1 MKDLAPALAVLTPS
15 DQAAIVALAEELRDT
30 WQKRQVFRTETEMRF
45 SVLDDGTHPTPAAK
59 YWQAVREQA
68 IMLDNL
74 VALSFEMRRNDVK
87 RAKLEAQLAA
97 APDALHQ
104 QELQIDLEEAAWQRA
119 TMEQVANDRVR
130 EILLWSKLKAECND
144 GSFDITN
151 VNTHQAESYHLA
163 LQNRLQSLTPGSSQ
177 AEVLNVLGPLHTLG
191 RLQEEGVLS
200 GGTMPAERLLRA
212 VK

>member
-68 IMLDNL
+68 AMLDNL

>member
-1 MKDLAPALAVLTPS
+1 LAVLTPS

-68 IMLDNL
+68 VMLDNL
-74 VALSFEMRRNDVK
+74 VTLSFEMRRNDVK

-97 APDALHQ
+97 AHDALHQ

-119 TMEQVANDRVR
+119 TMEQIANDRVR

-163 LQNRLQSLTPGSSQ
+163 LRNRLQSLTPGSSQ

>member
-68 IMLDNL
+68 AMLDNL

-119 TMEQVANDRVR
+119 TMEHVANDRVR

>member
-68 IMLDNL
+68 AMLDNL

-87 RAKLEAQLAA
+87 RAKIEAQLAA

-144 GSFDITN
+144 GSFDATN

>member
-144 GSFDITN
+144 GSFDTTN

>member
-68 IMLDNL
+68 AMLDNL

-87 RAKLEAQLAA
+87 RAKLEAQLAS

>member
-68 IMLDNL
+68 VMLDNL

>member
-1 MKDLAPALAVLTPS
+1 LAVLTPS

-68 IMLDNL
+68 AMLDNL

-119 TMEQVANDRVR
+119 TMEQIANDRVR

>member
-1 MKDLAPALAVLTPS
+1 MIIDCHGHYTTAPAALTRF
-15 DQAAIVALAEELRDT
+15 RD
-30 WQKRQVFRTETEMRF
+30 
-45 SVLDDGTHPTPAAK
+45 
-59 YWQAVREQA
+59 
-68 IMLDNL
+68 
-74 VALSFEMRRNDVK
+74 
-87 RAKLEAQLAA
+87 AQLAA

>member
-68 IMLDNL
+68 AMLDNL

-97 APDALHQ
+97 ATDALHQ

-191 RLQEEGVLS
+191 RLKEEGVLS